1 MALDYFNHNHDD
13 DYEIQLHKNNP
24 TYKFGKTGYE
34 HYYTD
39 MLGFWRH
46 LYNPESDDN
55 EMYFLDTN
63 DGTKYWN
70 RNVFNDPSALLFWFD
85 FFDGKETDLSRFSV
99 TAIGDR
105 TKVVNEDNVR
115 AIYYGE
121 IPNII
126 YISREEYE

>member
-1 MALDYFNHNHDD
+1 
-13 DYEIQLHKNNP
+13 
-24 TYKFGKTGYE
+24 
-34 HYYTD
+34 

-63 DGTKYWN
+63 DETKYWN

-85 FFDGKETDLSRFSV
+85 FFDGKETELSRFSV
-99 TAIGDR
+99 AAIGDR

-126 YISREEYE
+126 YISKEEYE